1 MIISVLS
8 FDLKPGKLDEFST
21 VFMENQILEKAI
33 QVEGCRQLMI
43 TKAVDNSDQLFVVG
57 IWDNHLAY
65 QRWMEHPERGEGA
78 EELLDL
84 VKGGF
89 EPANPAQLWDVMR
102 TLDQPDKQSGFEE
115 KIEKRKE
122 RA

>member
-1 MIISVLS
+1 
-8 FDLKPGKLDEFST
+8 
-21 VFMENQILEKAI
+21 
-33 QVEGCRQLMI
+33 MI

-57 IWDNHLAY
+57 IWDNHFGISTLDGAILN
-65 QRWMEHPERGEGA
+65 EGEGA